1 MAQLNITLDQ
11 KEILQLLTD
20 SRPDAFREIL
30 QTGLNRIL
38 QAESSE
44 QLKAEKYER
53 TEERTDSRNGSRERE
68 LQTRLGRITLNVP
81 RHRNQPFKTLI
92 FENYSRSERALIT
105 TMAEMVVEG
114 VSTRKISNV
123 METLCDTP
131 FSKSTVSEVCKA
143 LDKDVRAFRER
154 PLENIYPF
162 VFLDATYFKNREKHR
177 IISKA
182 FLIALGATADGSREI
197 LGFGVY
203 PNESR
208 NTWKDFLDSL
218 KSRGLD
224 DVLMFT
230 SDAHEG
236 IIKALSQVF
245 PESPWQRCQTHFSR
259 NILTHVPK
267 QYQAAI
273 QAELH
278 IMYNC
283 STIEAA
289 RKKRDEIIA
298 EYQDLAEKA
307 MQCLEEGF
315 ESAMMVMFLPSTIR
329 KLFRTS
335 NHLERVNRE
344 LKRRSKV
351 IGIFPNE
358 ASILRLM
365 GSVLLEIH
373 NRYSAL
379 NSLTIS
385 WKIGESLPSLSDSL
399 KKAAAEEYQLLL
411 MA

>member
-1 MAQLNITLDQ
+1 
-11 KEILQLLTD
+11 
-20 SRPDAFREIL
+20 
-30 QTGLNRIL
+30 
-38 QAESSE
+38 
-44 QLKAEKYER
+44 
-53 TEERTDSRNGSRERE
+53 
-68 LQTRLGRITLNVP
+68 
-81 RHRNQPFKTLI
+81 
-92 FENYSRSERALIT
+92 
-105 TMAEMVVEG
+105 
-114 VSTRKISNV
+114 
-123 METLCDTP
+123 
-131 FSKSTVSEVCKA
+131 
-143 LDKDVRAFRER
+143 
-154 PLENIYPF
+154 
-162 VFLDATYFKNREKHR
+162 
-177 IISKA
+177 
-182 FLIALGATADGSREI
+182 
-197 LGFGVY
+197 
-203 PNESR
+203 
-208 NTWKDFLDSL
+208 
-218 KSRGLD
+218 
-224 DVLMFT
+224 MFT

-385 WKIGESLPSLSDSL
+385 WRIGESLPSLSDSL